1 MKKTVLK
8 YVLYG
13 IIVLT
18 VIETI
23 ISAYLVI
30 GTLKEN
36 KKSEET
42 IAVNTVETVMPSVM
56 PAPLPTATPLP
67 TPSPTP
73 FMLKTGSVGEE
84 VSRVITRLTELGY
97 MPDSYSEVNVFTQDV
112 EDAVN
117 SFRESNGL
125 EITGTVDKNCMD
137 ILLSDSAVAYDN
149 FEDLA
154 PTIHMSFEELTGDN
168 GNYDLPK
175 GYPKS
180 GTYRIIV
187 DIYHQVTMV
196 FTKDE
201 NGEYKKPVR
210 YMLCSTGK
218 GDATPVGTFKVGKY
232 RVRFAQFKR
241 DKTYGQYWTYL
252 FKAFYFHTTLYE
264 KKDASSYIKKTTDAL
279 GTKDSHGCIRLTVPD
294 ARWMFYNIAPGTEC
308 EIRLGSEEDTETASI
323 RERLVLAK
331 APEERVKLVAGEIP
345 DTDNWKIEDIKIE
358 EPFVQGRQEG

>member
-1 MKKTVLK
+1 MKKPVLK

-18 VIETI
+18 AIETF
-23 ISAYLVI
+23 ISAFLVTGI
-30 GTLKEN
+30 LKDR
-36 KKSEET
+36 KKNEET
-42 IAVNTVETVMPSVM
+42 LSEKMVEAVVPSVM
-56 PAPLPTATPLP
+56 PTPLPTATPLP

-73 FMLKTGSVGEE
+73 FMLKTGSAGEE
-84 VSRVITRLTELGY
+84 VSGVIARLIELGY
-97 MPDSYSEVNVFTQDV
+97 MPDSYSDVNIFTQEV
-112 EDAVN
+112 ADAVD
-117 SFRESNGL
+117 SFQESNGL
-125 EITGTVDKNCMD
+125 EITGIVDKNCLD
-137 ILLSDSAVAYDN
+137 ILLSDSAVVYDD

-187 DIYHQVTMV
+187 DIYHQVTIV
-196 FTKDE
+196 YTKDE

-279 GTKDSHGCIRLTVPD
+279 GTEDSHGCIRLTVPD
-294 ARWMFYNIAPGTEC
+294 ARWMFYNIAPDTEC
-308 EIRLGSEEDTETASI
+308 EIRRGSKDDLETASI
-323 RERLVLAK
+323 RERLILAK